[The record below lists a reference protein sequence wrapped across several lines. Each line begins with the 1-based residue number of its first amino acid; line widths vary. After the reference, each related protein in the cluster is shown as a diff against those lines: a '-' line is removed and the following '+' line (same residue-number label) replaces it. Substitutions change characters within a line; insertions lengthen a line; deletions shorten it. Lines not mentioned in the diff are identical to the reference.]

1 MIYVRCYKKIFW
13 NFKIFINNKMSDTIK
28 IKDVKTENIND
39 KIND

>member
-1 MIYVRCYKKIFW
+1 MQYFFEIQILEN